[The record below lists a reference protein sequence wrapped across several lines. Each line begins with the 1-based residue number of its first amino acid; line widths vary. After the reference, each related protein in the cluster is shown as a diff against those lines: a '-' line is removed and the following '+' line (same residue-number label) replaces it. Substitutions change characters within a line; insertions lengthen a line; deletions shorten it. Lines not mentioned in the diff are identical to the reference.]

1 MNDLRIASAVTMI
14 VSDVGLSNI
23 PTAAAP
29 VSGWSDDLAAVL
41 VSTNTGS
48 PIFNAPVPVRQAVA
62 EAGTLQHTQLIA
74 QTGDVDQQG
83 ASGSQ
88 SLLYSGGPVRVH
100 AGRDVR
106 DLNLIAQ
113 NLTPADVTSV
123 VAGRDIRYSIQRAP
137 FGSIAANAGQIT
149 VDGPGFVQLQAG
161 RDINFQNSAGVTTRG
176 SLVNGA
182 LPGSGASIS
191 LLAGLNGIA
200 PDYAAF
206 AQKYLLDTDNHS
218 AALLDFVA
226 LVDGPRPASLADAR
240 ARFGELDVE
249 LQQLFLQQVL
259 LVELRTSGRNAA
271 SADPALRDDYSA
283 GFAALETLFPGA
295 NPDREAGET
304 NPFEGDVALYFSR
317 VYTLAG
323 GDISLLAPGGE
334 VNAGL
339 STPPSSFGVPK
350 APSQLGIVA
359 QSSGSIGVLTYADL
373 QVNESRVFAADGGD
387 ILVWS
392 TGGDIDAGRGAK
404 TAVSAPPPI
413 ITIDENGRLSVSFPA
428 ALTGSGIQTLATS
441 FGAKPGNV
449 DLFAPRGVVNA
460 GDAGIVAGNLTIGAT
475 AVLGADNIKVSGVS
489 VGVAVDA
496 GGLGAS
502 LQGVSSQ
509 ASSASSSAMDT
520 AGSSERDNQPA
531 SSVAED
537 ALTWLEVFVLGF
549 GEETC
554 KPDDEECLKRERQ
567 KQ

>member
-1 MNDLRIASAVTMI
+1 
-14 VSDVGLSNI
+14 
-23 PTAAAP
+23 
-29 VSGWSDDLAAVL
+29 
-41 VSTNTGS
+41 
-48 PIFNAPVPVRQAVA
+48 VRQAAA
-62 EAGTLQHTQLIA
+62 EAGTLRHSQLIA

-83 ASGSQ
+83 AGGAL
-88 SLLYSGGPVRVH
+88 SLLYSGGPVRVF

-106 DLNLIAQ
+106 DLNMIAQ
-113 NLTPADVTSV
+113 NLTPSDVTSV
-123 VAGRDIRYSIQRAP
+123 EAGRDIRYSILRAP
-137 FGSIAANAGQIT
+137 FGSIDTNGGQIT
-149 VDGPGFVQLQAG
+149 VDGPGFAMLQAG

-182 LPGSGASIS
+182 LPAAGASIG
-191 LLAGLNGIA
+191 LLAGLNGIE

-206 AQKYLLDTDNHS
+206 EQKYLRDSDIHG
-218 AALLDFVA
+218 AALMDFLA
-226 LVDGPRPASLADAR
+226 GVDGARPADLAAARTRFDALNPALKQR
-240 ARFGELDVE
+240 
-249 LQQLFLQQVL
+249 FLQQIL
-259 LVELRTSGRNAA
+259 LVEMRTSGRKAA
-271 SADPALRDDYSA
+271 SADPELHDDYSA
-283 GFAALETLFPGA
+283 GFTALETLFPGA
-295 NPDREAGET
+295 NPDKEAGET
-304 NPFEGDVALYFSR
+304 NPFAGDIALYFSR

-339 STPPSSFGVPK
+339 STPPSAFGVPK

-359 QSSGSIGVLTYADL
+359 QSRGSIGVLTYTDL

-392 TGGDIDAGRGAK
+392 TDGDIDAGRGAK
-404 TAVSAPPPI
+404 TAVSAPPPV
-413 ITIDENGRLSVSFPA
+413 ITIDENGQLTVSFPA
-428 ALTGSGIQTLATS
+428 ALTGSGIQTLAS
-441 FGAKPGNV
+441 SLGVKPGNV

-475 AVLGADNIKVSGVS
+475 AVLGADNIKVSGVA
-489 VGVAVDA
+489 VGVPVDA

-509 ASSASSSAMDT
+509 ASSASSSAVDT
-520 AGSSERDNQPA
+520 AGSTESNKQPA

-537 ALTWLEVFVLGF
+537 AMTWLEVFVLGF

-554 KPDDEECLKRERQ
+554 KPDDDECLKRERL